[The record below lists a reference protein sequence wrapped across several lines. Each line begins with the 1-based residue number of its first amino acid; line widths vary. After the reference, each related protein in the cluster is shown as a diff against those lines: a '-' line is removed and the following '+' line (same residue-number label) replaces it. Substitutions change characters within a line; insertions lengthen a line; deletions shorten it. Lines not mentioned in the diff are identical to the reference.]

1 MITVEPP
8 GDAAVEQVV
17 AAGLAAVEPV
27 PAAALAAAYGA
38 VGLATVEAELAAL
51 VYDSHG
57 PELALTRGG
66 EAQARI
72 VTFAND
78 HLTVDL
84 ELLADG
90 RTIVGEL
97 QPAEAATIELESLG
111 QAKVS
116 VAADEFGRFRLV
128 SDATSLRIRVV
139 GRLVTPWITR

>member
-1 MITVEPP
+1 MEAVPAPARRGRLRRRRP
-8 GDAAVEQVV
+8 GDGGGR
-17 AAGLAAVEPV
+17 AGRPRLRLP
-27 PAAALAAAYGA
+27 GR
-38 VGLATVEAELAAL
+38 
-51 VYDSHG
+51 
-57 PELALTRGG
+57 ELALTRSE

-97 QPAEAATIELESLG
+97 QPAEAAAVELETVG
-111 QAKVS
+111 QGRVT
-116 VAADEFGRFRLV
+116 ADEFGRFRLV

>member
-1 MITVEPP
+1 MTAVPP
-8 GDAAVEQVV
+8 DDAALEQLV
-17 AAGLAAVEPV
+17 AGGLAAVEPV
-27 PAAALAAAYGA
+27 PAAALSAAYGA
-38 VGLATVEAELAAL
+38 IGLVTVDAELAAL
-51 VYDSHG
+51 VYDSLG
-57 PELALTRGG
+57 PELVLTRSD

-97 QPAEAATIELESLG
+97 QPAEAATVELETVG
-111 QAKVS
+111 QERVS

-128 SDATSLRIRVV
+128 SDATSLRIRVI